1 MAMEIERKFLV
12 INDDWKKE
20 NPSGCLYRQGYFPT
34 DSPDSSPVIRI
45 RTSDDKGWITI
56 KKRKGSLARW
66 EYEYEILLCDAA
78 EMMDELCRKP
88 LIEKMRYK
96 IFYEAKTWE
105 IDVFSGENQGLVV
118 AEIELQDE
126 GDVFSKPPW
135 LGEEI
140 THDPRYLNVNL
151 AAHPFCRW

>member
-20 NPSGCLYRQGYFPT
+20 NPSGYLYLQGYFST
-34 DSPDSSPVIRI
+34 DSSPVIRI
-45 RTSDDKGWITI
+45 RISDGKGWITI
-56 KKRKGSLARW
+56 KKRKGNWARL
-66 EYEYEILLCDAA
+66 EYEYEIPLCEAT

-88 LIEKMRYK
+88 LIEKIRYK
-96 IFYEAKTWE
+96 IFYETRTWE

-118 AEIELQDE
+118 AEIELCDE
-126 GDVFSKPPW
+126 GDVFAKPPW

-151 AAHPFCRW
+151 ASHPYCRWR